1 MLGTVPEHALPPM
14 ARKLKGIAAAPG
26 IAIARVVHFHTTLD
40 QIPTW
45 KVADDCIDAEIGRLS
60 GAIAAVTESLL
71 NLQKEL
77 ADALGKHDVRIY
89 DAQLAILHDKTFR
102 KDVEDEVTEHKVN
115 LEVALQRVIARY
127 EAVFEAMENAA
138 MRERAADLRD
148 IGRQLVGALVAND
161 RQKYI
166 ADGADYLFAADEFL
180 PSDAGLLDRAHIQG
194 IVTAHGGKYSHGA
207 ILARSLGI
215 PAIVGVDGFM
225 QEVSSGS
232 LAILDGD
239 AGVVLVDPTA
249 DELADYER
257 RLRDE
262 RAVESRISEL
272 RFQPS
277 VTPDGTS
284 VRLMANVEGVQDLD
298 NLELDTMAGI
308 GLFRTE
314 FAFME
319 RRQFPTEEEQVAMY
333 RRAVESAD
341 GKPVTFRTLDVG
353 GDKPLGYFQMPG
365 ERNPV
370 LGWRGIRLCLDWP
383 DILYTQLRAIL
394 RASALGHARIL
405 LPMITTRSEVV
416 RCRDVVDQLTLD
428 LRANNVPYDPRIE
441 LGVMI
446 EVPILVHVLPEILP
460 IVDFLSVGTNDLVQY
475 LLAVDRDNQRVAK
488 MYDPF
493 HPGVLRVLSQI
504 AEVARD
510 AGKSVSICGEVAGDH
525 WFTPILV
532 GLGYRELSMA
542 PVFLPRVKLMLR
554 SFSLE
559 ECQDL
564 ASRALSMYSTAAVR
578 TLVRDEIQPRWAAQL
593 RNSDDSQADEV
604 GDASGN
610 RRSGD
615 HVRDGGV

>member
-1 MLGTVPEHALPPM
+1 M

-26 IAIARVVHFHTTLD
+26 IAIAPVVHFHTTLD
-40 QIPTW
+40 QIPMW
-45 KVADDCIDAEIGRLS
+45 KVQPERVDAERGRLS
-60 GAIAAVTESLL
+60 GAIETVASALTSL
-71 NLQKEL
+71 QREL
-77 ADALGKHDVRIY
+77 AEAIGKHDVRIY
-89 DAQLAILHDKTFR
+89 DAQMAILHDQTFR
-102 KDVEDEVTEHKVN
+102 RDVEREIEEHQVN

-127 EAVFEAMENAA
+127 EGVFQSMENPA

-148 IGRQLVGALVAND
+148 IGRQLVGALVATD
-161 RQKYI
+161 RQKYT
-166 ADGADYLFAADEFL
+166 AGGADYLFAADEFL
-180 PSDAGLLDRAHIQG
+180 PSDAGILDRDHIRG

-215 PAIVGVDGFM
+215 PAIVGVEQVM
-225 QEVSSGS
+225 QETSNGA

-239 AGVVLVDPTA
+239 AGIVLLEPTI

-257 RLRDE
+257 RLQE
-262 RAVESRISEL
+262 QEAVEKRIAEL

-277 VTPDGTS
+277 VTPDGGS
-284 VRLMANVEGVQDLD
+284 VRLMVNVEGVQDLAA
-298 NLELDTMAGI
+298 LEMEAMAGI

-333 RRAVESAD
+333 KRAVDSAG

-353 GDKPLGYFQMPG
+353 GDKPLGYFQMPE

-394 RASALGHARIL
+394 RASAEGHVRIL
-405 LPMITTRSEVV
+405 LPMVTSRWEVV
-416 RCRDVVDQLTLD
+416 QCREVLDRLTAD
-428 LRANNVPYDPRIE
+428 LRANSVPFDARIE
-441 LGVMI
+441 MGVMV
-446 EVPILVHVLPEILP
+446 EVPVLVSVLPEVLP
-460 IVDFLSVGTNDLVQY
+460 VVDFVSVGTNDLVQY

-493 HPGVLRVLSQI
+493 HPGVLRVLSQV
-504 AEVARD
+504 AEAARA
-510 AGKSVSICGEVAGDH
+510 AGKNASICGEIAGDH
-525 WFTPILV
+525 WFTPILI
-532 GLGYRELSMA
+532 GLGYRDLSMA

-554 SFSLE
+554 LFTTE

-564 ASRALSMYSTAAVR
+564 AMRALSQHSTNAVR
-578 TLVRDEIQPRWAAQL
+578 KLVREEIEPRWL
-593 RNSDDSQADEV
+593 DHIRSDDAAGDPSSGSGAPT
-604 GDASGN
+604 GDAG
-610 RRSGD
+610 GD
-615 HVRDGGV
+615 GKS